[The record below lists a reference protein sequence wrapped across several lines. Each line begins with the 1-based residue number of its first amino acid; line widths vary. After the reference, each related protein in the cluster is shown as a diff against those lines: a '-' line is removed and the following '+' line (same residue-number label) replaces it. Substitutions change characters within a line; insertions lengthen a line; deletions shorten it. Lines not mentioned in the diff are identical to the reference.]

1 MLTSVQIDEKDPN
14 TTSYPFYHIETSK
27 LNSETWRASI
37 EELYIIFT
45 LIVYN
50 MENEWQIIGL
60 QDAKKMY

>member
-1 MLTSVQIDEKDPN
+1 MRKVQIPPHN
-14 TTSYPFYHIETSK
+14 PFYHIDTSK
-27 LNSETWRASI
+27 LNFRDI

-60 QDAKKMY
+60 QDAKICTAIMVRSH